1 MVAPPLLVGTLKLIE
16 IWLFVGVMEVIVGAD
31 GTTGIV
37 VVTDTI
43 FDNSPSPTELTA
55 LIITW

>member
-1 MVAPPLLVGTLKLIE
+1 
-16 IWLFVGVMEVIVGAD
+16 MEVIVGAD
-31 GTTGIV
+31 GTTVG

-55 LIITW
+55 LIIT